1 VAHVQKSQT
10 SEYER
15 LGSRRLGLGDVVAQS
30 VGFLGPVFSA
40 AFLVPLVV
48 GLISASGKGGGIAAP
63 ISVLLAAVGVVALG
77 WLVSRYAREV
87 HAAGGLYDYV
97 SRGLGERAGVAAGI
111 LYYAGIL
118 VLSVGL
124 IVLVGGYVHDTVLS
138 EFNKAP
144 LPAWAWSA
152 ILIALVM
159 AVLYTGVRLSTRAQL
174 LLALVSLL
182 VVTGFFVMVIVKLGH
197 HNSVVPFK
205 PSSSAQGW
213 SGIFF
218 GVLYGVLL
226 FVGFETAANLGE
238 EANEPKR
245 AIPIAVISTALI
257 ATVFYVLATY
267 AQIAGFHFDLAAMGK
282 AQAAPLFALGQP
294 EPAGYGGLW
303 INRLL
308 ELVVLFDMVAVV
320 LGTGVASTRGLFAL
334 SRDRRLPSALAK
346 VSPKRGTPIG
356 AIAVLGVLAVANV
369 VISERWTSLFALPNT
384 PHYFA
389 IFVWDSTFGGFA
401 LVVVYLLMCVGSIR
415 SFLTKPGRVLALLA
429 ALIGI
434 TITGGAIY
442 ASFYKVA
449 KPTIYAPYAALG
461 VLVVGVVIAVATKG
475 RTPAA
480 MHLEDLAV
488 NPELA
493 RLEPLSVVAP
503 DAKPQ
508 VVSHSILRE
517 QDPVTPPGPGEG
529 LRPGR
534 MPD

>member
-1 VAHVQKSQT
+1 MAHVRQTQT
-10 SEYER
+10 SDYER
-15 LGSRRLGLGDVVAQS
+15 LGTRRLGLADVVAQS

-48 GLISASGKGGGIAAP
+48 GIISASGKGGGVASP

-118 VLSVGL
+118 LLSVGL
-124 IVLVGGYVHDTVLS
+124 IVLVGGYVHDTILT
-138 EFNKAP
+138 EFNKTP
-144 LPAWAWSA
+144 LPGWAWSA
-152 ILIALVM
+152 ILIALLVT
-159 AVLYTGVRLSTRAQL
+159 VLFTGVRISTRAQL
-174 LLALVSLL
+174 VLALVSLL
-182 VVTGFFVMVIVKLGH
+182 VVTAFFVMVIVKLGTQ
-197 HNSVVPFK
+197 NSWVPFK

-238 EANEPKR
+238 EAKEPKR
-245 AIPIAVISTALI
+245 VIPIAVLATALI
-257 ATVFYVLATY
+257 ATAFYVLATY
-267 AQIAGFHFDLAAMGK
+267 AQLAGFHFNLTAMSASASG
-282 AQAAPLFALGQP
+282 PLFALGQP
-294 EPAGYGGLW
+294 GPAGYGGTW

-308 ELVVLFDMVAVV
+308 ELVVLFDMVAVA
-320 LGTGVASTRGLFAL
+320 LGTGVSSTRGIFAL
-334 SRDRRLPSALAK
+334 ARDRRLPAALAT
-346 VSPKRGTPIG
+346 VSRRRGTPAA
-356 AIAVLGVLAVANV
+356 AIAVLGILAAANV
-369 VISERWTSLFALPNT
+369 LITVHWTSLFALPDT

-389 IFVWDSTFGGFA
+389 IFAWDSTFGGFA

-415 SFLTKPGRVLALLA
+415 SFLMKPGRVLAVFA
-429 ALIGI
+429 ALVGI
-434 TITGGAIY
+434 AITGGAIY

-449 KPTIYAPYAALG
+449 RPTIYAPYAALG
-461 VLVVGVVIAVATKG
+461 VLVVGIVIAVVTKG

-493 RLEPLSVVAP
+493 RLEPLRV
-503 DAKPQ
+503 
-508 VVSHSILRE
+508 E
-517 QDPVTPPGPGEG
+517 DPASPGHLIGSPEPSPPEEG
-529 LRPGR
+529 LRHGR
-534 MPD
+534 LPD

>member
-1 VAHVQKSQT
+1 
-10 SEYER
+10 
-15 LGSRRLGLGDVVAQS
+15 VAQS

-48 GLISASGKGGGIAAP
+48 GIISASGKGGGVAAP
-63 ISVLLAAVGVVALG
+63 ISVLLAAVGVIALG

-97 SRGLGERAGVAAGI
+97 SRGLGERAGVASGI

-118 VLSVGL
+118 LLSIGL

-152 ILIALVM
+152 ILIALLM

-174 LLALVSLL
+174 VLALVSLL
-182 VVTGFFVMVIVKLGH
+182 AVTAFFVMIIVKLGH
-197 HNSVVPFK
+197 QNSALPFH

-238 EANEPKR
+238 EAKEPKR
-245 AIPIAVISTALI
+245 SIPIAVLATALI

-267 AQIAGFHFDLAAMGK
+267 AQIAGFHFNLQAIGSAA
-282 AQAAPLFALGQP
+282 AAPLFALGQP
-294 EPAGYGGLW
+294 APAGYGGTW
-303 INRLL
+303 INRGL
-308 ELVVLFDMVAVV
+308 ELVVLFDMVAVA
-320 LGTGVASTRGLFAL
+320 LGTGVSSTRGLFAL
-334 SRDRRLPSALAK
+334 ARDRRLPASLAT
-346 VSPKRGTPIG
+346 VSRRRGTPVA
-356 AIAVLGVLAVANV
+356 AIVVLGVLATINV
-369 VISERWTSLFALPNT
+369 LISVHWTSLFALPNT

-389 IFVWDSTFGGFA
+389 IFAWDSTFGGFA

-415 SFLTKPGRVLALLA
+415 SFLFKPGRVLAVLA
-429 ALIGI
+429 AVVGI
-434 TITGGAIY
+434 AITGGAIY
-442 ASFYKVA
+442 ASFYKVS
-449 KPTIYAPYAALG
+449 KPTIYAPWAALG
-461 VLVVGVVIAVATKG
+461 VLVVGIVIAFATKG

-493 RLEPLSVVAP
+493 RLEPLTVVP
-503 DAKPQ
+503 PHPPHEPP
-508 VVSHSILRE
+508 STE
-517 QDPVTPPGPGEG
+517 PPGGGLASGRLPG
-529 LRPGR
+529 
-534 MPD
+534 

>member
-1 VAHVQKSQT
+1 MAHVQKTPT
-10 SEYER
+10 SDYER
-15 LGSRRLGLGDVVAQS
+15 LGARRLGLADVVAQS

-48 GLISASGKGGGIAAP
+48 GIISATGKGGGGAAP
-63 ISVLLAAVGVVALG
+63 LSVIIAAVGVVALG
-77 WLVSRYAREV
+77 WLVSRYARQV

-118 VLSVGL
+118 LLSVGL

-138 EFNKAP
+138 EFNKTP
-144 LPAWAWSA
+144 LPIWAWSA
-152 ILIALVM
+152 ILIALVLG
-159 AVLYTGVRLSTRAQL
+159 VLYTGVRISTRAQL
-174 LLALVSLL
+174 VLALVSLL

-197 HNSVVPFK
+197 QNSWSPFK

-238 EANEPKR
+238 EAKEPKR
-245 AIPIAVISTALI
+245 MIPIAVIATALI
-257 ATVFYVLATY
+257 AAAFYVLATY
-267 AQIAGFHFDLAAMGK
+267 AQLAGFHFNLTAMG
-282 AQAAPLFALGQP
+282 ANAGGPLFALGGP
-294 EPAGYGGLW
+294 GPLGYGSVW
-303 INRLL
+303 IRRLL
-308 ELVVLFDMVAVV
+308 ELVVLFDMVAVA
-320 LGTGVASTRGLFAL
+320 LGTGVASTRGIFAL
-334 SRDRRLPSALAK
+334 ARDRRLPAPLAS
-346 VSPKRGTPIG
+346 VSRRRGTPVG
-356 AIAVLGVLAVANV
+356 AIVVLGVLAAANV
-369 VISERWTSLFALPNT
+369 VIASDWTRLFALPNT

-389 IFVWDSTFGGFA
+389 IFAWDSTFGGFA

-415 SFLTKPGRVLALLA
+415 SFLPAPGRLLAMLA
-429 ALIGI
+429 ALVGI
-434 TITGGAIY
+434 AITGGAIY

-461 VLVVGVVIAVATKG
+461 VLVVGIVIAVATKG

-493 RLEPLSVVAP
+493 RLEPLTVAT
-503 DAKPQ
+503 PQ
-508 VVSHSILRE
+508 S
-517 QDPVTPPGPGEG
+517 PGHLIGSTEPAPPGEG
-529 LRPGR
+529 LLPGR
-534 MPD
+534 LPD